1 VRAAIAFLESD
12 PDIDVSRLGIVAEGQ
27 STDAAVRGWGGDRR
41 VKGIVLISGRL
52 SESAKNTI
60 NSHPEIP
67 LFLVVSKE
75 DRQGFRDMADAY
87 KLTRDEESRINVY
100 KNMGMGTTMFS
111 VWRSERPKEKPIEEG
126 LAEWM
131 VERLKSSGLTNE
143 VSFKSEDGWTLYG
156 TLRTPEGIN
165 EKAPIPGVVMI
176 HSSFTD
182 RHIFDH
188 LASMMVKR
196 GLAVLN
202 IDTRGRGKSTGKG
215 ELLDLPPAER
225 NNTTLDAKAAV
236 NFLASQ
242 PGVKRVGLIGPD
254 RGAIYAL
261 EAALGD
267 ARVGALVLM
276 TTLITA
282 PQKEAIAK
290 LDIPIFYVASKEIEG
305 ITNGS
310 MAAAYAAS
318 KNPGSRLLVYKGG
331 GLGYEIFEV
340 DEGLEGNIVQW
351 MNDQLSR

>member
-1 VRAAIAFLESD
+1 
-12 PDIDVSRLGIVAEGQ
+12 
-27 STDAAVRGWGGDRR
+27 
-41 VKGIVLISGRL
+41 
-52 SESAKNTI
+52 
-60 NSHPEIP
+60 
-67 LFLVVSKE
+67 
-75 DRQGFRDMADAY
+75 
-87 KLTRDEESRINVY
+87 
-100 KNMGMGTTMFS
+100 
-111 VWRSERPKEKPIEEG
+111 
-126 LAEWM
+126 
-131 VERLKSSGLTNE
+131 
-143 VSFKSEDGWTLYG
+143 
-156 TLRTPEGIN
+156 
-165 EKAPIPGVVMI
+165 
-176 HSSFTD
+176 
-182 RHIFDH
+182 
-188 LASMMVKR
+188 
-196 GLAVLN
+196 
-202 IDTRGRGKSTGKG
+202 
-215 ELLDLPPAER
+215 
-225 NNTTLDAKAAV
+225 V